1 MTGHPE
7 VPRAVLPP
15 KLDVVLLAAAGN
27 EGKLKEASAEPW
39 EALIPIAGRPMVA
52 YVTAALA
59 ESARIGS
66 IVCVGPEGVVE
77 AAAAAA
83 PGRVQGV
90 APAGDLMGNLE
101 RGLAAAGGAYVMV
114 ATSDIPLLRPHMVD
128 DFVRRCEQGG
138 EAMDVWYAVVERSA
152 GERAYPGVRRTWVR
166 LRDGTFTGGNLLVVT
181 RDIVARTRRMLEPTL
196 RGRKSPLT
204 LARLLGPVALMRFL
218 VGRLSIADVER
229 RVSAM
234 LGIRGRAV
242 TTPYV
247 EIGIDVDKPD
257 DLALAKRFLTPTHAG
272 A

>member
-1 MTGHPE
+1 MTERCEPSA
-7 VPRAVLPP
+7 VVLPP

-27 EGKLKEASAEPW
+27 EGQLRGASAEPW

-59 ESARIGS
+59 ESTRSGR
-66 IVCVGPEGVVE
+66 IVCVGPPAVVE

-83 PGRVQGV
+83 PGRVTGV
-90 APAGDLMGNLE
+90 APAGHLLGNLE
-101 RGLAAAGGAYVMV
+101 RGLASAAGDYVMV
-114 ATSDIPLLRPHMVD
+114 VTSDIPLLKPHMVD

-138 EAMDVWYAVVERSA
+138 EAVDVWYAVVERSA

-166 LRDGTFTGGNLLVVT
+166 LQDGTFTGGNLLVVS
-181 RDIVARTRRMLEPTL
+181 RDIVARTRRLLGPTL
-196 RGRKSPLT
+196 EGRKSPLT
-204 LARLLGPVALMRFL
+204 LARLLGPVALLRFM

-229 RVSAM
+229 RVGAM

-242 TTPYV
+242 ATPYV

-257 DLALAKRFLTPTHAG
+257 DLALAKRFLAPTHAG